1 MRYRVKEMLRVRYK
15 LTDHEIDMALIG
27 RGNELSEAYQ
37 AGVAPEAVAESIYNR
52 AKREGIV

>member
-1 MRYRVKEMLRVRYK
+1 MRYRVKELLRVRYK